1 MEENPNYKISE
12 KVLEASKKRLQGII
26 DTIPGAPFQYW
37 LNEDDSLS
45 FQFIGRGVEELF
57 EVTQAEVQKDFNRI
71 WKLIVPEDQLLFWE
85 SILSPA
91 NTLEPWSQEFRIRTT
106 TGKLKML
113 SGSSTPDP
121 YREGKTLVW
130 NGLLFDIT
138 DRKRQETLLQTIYLA
153 ESNFSPDTNPQE
165 TFARLLDALLELTDS
180 EYGFIGEV
188 KQTSEGK
195 PYLRTHAI
203 TNIAW
208 TAELR
213 EMFEKMAPNLEFFNL
228 NTLFGRVMTEGKPVV
243 ANDPQS
249 DPRRGGLPQGHP
261 PLNAFLG
268 LPFYSGHKLLGMV
281 GIANRPGGYDETLVQ
296 FLEPFLASCGTLIET
311 YQSHQKR
318 KQAEEQLKAIS
329 NRLMLATD
337 VAKIGIWDWN
347 LTNND
352 LTWNKQMYDLYGF
365 SEKETLNGYETW
377 RKSLHPSDQIR
388 AEEEVALALQG
399 KKDLDAEF
407 RILWPNGG
415 IRFIKAMATI
425 ERAADGSPLRM
436 IGVNLDFTNQRENE
450 EKLNKAL
457 ERSES
462 VLRELERSNQEL
474 DAFAYIA
481 SHDLKEPLR
490 GIHNYSQFL
499 LEDYGAQ
506 LDDEGREKLETLK
519 QLAKRMDGLIKT
531 LLRFSSV
538 GRADL
543 ALSQINAGDLV
554 RDARDVLR
562 TAIEEAGT
570 QIEIATDLP
579 DVTCDPV
586 LAGQVVQNLLAN
598 AIKYTSR
605 EHGRVEAGW
614 NSDMR
619 RPVFHVRDDGIGI
632 REQDYESIFRIFKRL
647 HGQNKYGGGL
657 GAGLT
662 IVKKIVERHGGRIW
676 VESQS
681 GKGSTFYFTLSKD
694 K

>member
-1 MEENPNYKISE
+1 
-12 KVLEASKKRLQGII
+12 
-26 DTIPGAPFQYW
+26 
-37 LNEDDSLS
+37 
-45 FQFIGRGVEELF
+45 
-57 EVTQAEVQKDFNRI
+57 
-71 WKLIVPEDQLLFWE
+71 
-85 SILSPA
+85 
-91 NTLEPWSQEFRIRTT
+91 
-106 TGKLKML
+106 
-113 SGSSTPDP
+113 
-121 YREGKTLVW
+121 
-130 NGLLFDIT
+130 
-138 DRKRQETLLQTIYLA
+138 
-153 ESNFSPDTNPQE
+153 
-165 TFARLLDALLELTDS
+165 
-180 EYGFIGEV
+180 
-188 KQTSEGK
+188 
-195 PYLRTHAI
+195 
-203 TNIAW
+203 
-208 TAELR
+208 
-213 EMFEKMAPNLEFFNL
+213 
-228 NTLFGRVMTEGKPVV
+228 
-243 ANDPQS
+243 
-249 DPRRGGLPQGHP
+249 
-261 PLNAFLG
+261 
-268 LPFYSGHKLLGMV
+268 
-281 GIANRPGGYDETLVQ
+281 
-296 FLEPFLASCGTLIET
+296 
-311 YQSHQKR
+311 
-318 KQAEEQLKAIS
+318 
-329 NRLMLATD
+329 
-337 VAKIGIWDWN
+337 
-347 LTNND
+347 
-352 LTWNKQMYDLYGF
+352 
-365 SEKETLNGYETW
+365 
-377 RKSLHPSDQIR
+377 
-388 AEEEVALALQG
+388 
-399 KKDLDAEF
+399 
-407 RILWPNGG
+407 
-415 IRFIKAMATI
+415 
-425 ERAADGSPLRM
+425 M